1 MILGNLNQARQF
13 LPSLNLTLDND
24 RFNDFFRRA
33 QAWLVNNIVGEEVE
47 EILEM
52 DIALT
57 AEDTH
62 EELRTL
68 CQRVIA
74 EKALL
79 DAVPEMDM
87 QLTEAGF
94 AVQNNDDFTPAS
106 SQRVDRLMA
115 KMPERI
121 AADIDALVRFLLKN
135 SVDEESAYSYWRVS
149 EQFKHLT
156 AAFIPLWEE
165 YNKIAI
171 PPATNYEDFFRA
183 IPNMAILMKKVAAYY
198 VSAEEVERLVELYRD
213 GEALQVHRVAIAELK
228 RVGVAAYNHDEK
240 AARESAISAREVM
253 LSDPD
258 YFTAFKDSKAF
269 GNTTINLDGGK
280 MVNFL

>member
-1 MILGNLNQARQF
+1 MILNNMNEARRF

-33 QAWLVNNIVGEEVE
+33 QAWLVNNILGEDIENT
-47 EILEM
+47 LEM

-79 DAVPEMDM
+79 DAIPEMDM

-106 SQRVDRLMA
+106 AQRVDRLME
-115 KMPERI
+115 KLPERI
-121 AADIDALVRFLLKN
+121 AFDIDAIVRFLMTN
-135 SVDEESAYSYWRVS
+135 SADGQSAYSYWRGT

-183 IPNMAILMKKVAAYY
+183 IPIMAIEMNKVASYY
-198 VSAEEVERLVELYRD
+198 VSGEEIERLLELYRD
-213 GEALQVHRVAIAELK
+213 GETLPAHSSAIVALK
-228 RVGVAAYNHDEK
+228 RVGVFAFKNDRHSAMDF
-240 AARESAISAREVM
+240 AISARKLM
-253 LSDPD
+253 LSMPD
-258 YFTAFKDSKAF
+258 YFTAFKNSKAF
-269 GNTTINLDGGK
+269 NNITVNLDGGK
-280 MVNFL
+280 TVNFL